1 MSKYFTYYKF
11 ACFVTA
17 IAAMFIFSSCG
28 DDDDDDNSCNC
39 NNNGRY
45 TNTVDKAVI
54 VDKKDVMANWIMVST
69 KDYVISKGKPTV
81 IFSEDY
87 DGEYSYFLH
96 GEMGIFQQIHDGKLS
111 ENEAK
116 TTWKYDNGHIIIYYS
131 SEVIYYT
138 IISFSGDEMVL
149 RARTGDET
157 TGAYS
162 DETFKR
168 IDGPIEEYLKQFQKE
183 DPGY

>member
-1 MSKYFTYYKF
+1 MSKYFTYNKF

-54 VDKKDVMANWIMVST
+54 VDKKDVMANWIMVSA
-69 KDYVISKGKPTV
+69 KDYAISKGKHTV
-81 IFSEDY
+81 IFSKNYNSGNSCILNGENGIY
-87 DGEYSYFLH
+87 QEISDGE
-96 GEMGIFQQIHDGKLS
+96 LS
-111 ENEAK
+111 ENEAR
-116 TTWKYDNGHIIIYYS
+116 TSWKYDNGHIIIYYS

-138 IISFSGDEMVL
+138 IVSFSGDEMVL
-149 RARTGDET
+149 RLRTGDET
-157 TGAYS
+157 TGMYS

-168 IDGPIEEYLKQFQKE
+168 IDGPIEEYLKQYQKE

>member
-1 MSKYFTYYKF
+1 MSKYFTYNKF

-54 VDKKDVMANWIMVST
+54 VDKKDVMANWILVST
-69 KDYVISKGKPTV
+69 KEYIISKGKSEMSD
-81 IFSEDY
+81 SEDY
-87 DGEYSYFLH
+87 NGEYTYFLY
-96 GEMGIFQQIHDGKLS
+96 GEKGIFQQIRDGELT
-111 ENEAK
+111 ENEAR
-116 TTWKYDNGHIIIYYS
+116 TSWKYDNGHIIIYYS
-131 SEVIYYT
+131 YGVIYYT
-138 IISFSGDEMVL
+138 IVSFSGDEMVL
-149 RARTGDET
+149 RLRTGDET
-157 TGAYS
+157 AGMYS

-168 IDGPIEEYLKQFQKE
+168 IDGPIEEYLKQFKKE
-183 DPGY
+183 DPGC